1 MARVLLSGRLD
12 ARLQRD
18 VALEKNIVV
27 KVNIEGVIGEAQ
39 PDELLIDLVNRA
51 GASVPHVATTLN

>member
-1 MARVLLSGRLD
+1 VARVLLSGRLD

-27 KVNIEGVIGEAQ
+27 KVNIEGVIG
-39 PDELLIDLVNRA
+39 D
-51 GASVPHVATTLN
+51 SVGDSGCARPISRPFSSTMHVSQV